1 MIGKHLVVKKNIKNG
16 EKTHG
21 RNKEGNIK
29 MSEKTKK
36 KPIADKPVYQ
46 EYLESQ
52 EYVKEIKNEV
62 NMDQVDAVKYIEE
75 EYPETAESFKEI
87 QKEQYELFCRKQMD
101 YGPKNISVG
110 TDLRTDEDVKLSLT
124 GLWFRINDKIER
136 LKQLVVFDKAAQ
148 NEPMID
154 AFSDLSVYGIIAQI
168 VHRKKWGK

>member
-1 MIGKHLVVKKNIKNG
+1 M
-16 EKTHG
+16 EA
-21 RNKEGNIK
+21 
-29 MSEKTKK
+29 TKK
-36 KPIADKPVYQ
+36 KHIADKAVYT
-46 EYLESQ
+46 EYLKINKDKIETIIG
-52 EYVKEIKNEV
+52 E

-75 EYPETAESFKEI
+75 EYPETAKSFKAI
-87 QKEQYELFCRKQMD
+87 QKEQYELFCKKQMD

-136 LKQLVVFDKAAQ
+136 LKQLVVLDKTAQ

>member
-1 MIGKHLVVKKNIKNG
+1 MAPKVKTI
-16 EKTHG
+16 
-21 RNKEGNIK
+21 I
-29 MSEKTKK
+29 
-36 KPIADKPVYQ
+36 DKPVYK
-46 EYLESQ
+46 EYMKNQAVGWSETHSQ
-52 EYVKEIKNEV
+52 FVPDNIGDD
-62 NMDQVDAVKYIEE
+62 MDKVDAVKYIEK
-75 EYPETAESFKEI
+75 EYPQTAKSFKAI
-87 QKEQYELFCRKQMD
+87 QKEQYELFCKKQMD

>member
-1 MIGKHLVVKKNIKNG
+1 
-16 EKTHG
+16 
-21 RNKEGNIK
+21 
-29 MSEKTKK
+29 MSETTKK
-36 KPIADKPVYQ
+36 KHIADKPVYK
-46 EYLESQ
+46 EYIGDYPVHSNIETHDTW
-52 EYVKEIKNEV
+52 KEKD
-62 NMDQVDAVKYIEE
+62 MDKVDAVKYIEE
-75 EYPETAESFKEI
+75 EYPETAKSFKAI
-87 QKEQYELFCRKQMD
+87 QKEQYELFCKKQMD

-168 VHRKKWGK
+168 VHRKQWGK

>member
-1 MIGKHLVVKKNIKNG
+1 M
-16 EKTHG
+16 EDT
-21 RNKEGNIK
+21 
-29 MSEKTKK
+29 MKK
-36 KPIADKPVYQ
+36 KSIADKPVYQ
-46 EYLESQ
+46 EYLDNIPT
-52 EYVKEIKNEV
+52 EIKEV
-62 NMDQVDAVKYIEE
+62 HMNKVNPLPGLTDPVKYIEK
-75 EYPETAESFKEI
+75 EYPQTAKSFKAI
-87 QKEQYELFCRKQMD
+87 QKEQYELFCKKQMD

>member
-1 MIGKHLVVKKNIKNG
+1 
-16 EKTHG
+16 
-21 RNKEGNIK
+21 
-29 MSEKTKK
+29 MSETTKK
-36 KPIADKPVYQ
+36 KHIADKPVYK
-46 EYLESQ
+46 EYIGDYPVHSNIETHDTW
-52 EYVKEIKNEV
+52 KEKD
-62 NMDQVDAVKYIEE
+62 MDKVDAVKYIEE
-75 EYPETAESFKEI
+75 EYPETAKSFKEI

-101 YGPKNISVG
+101 YGPRNISVG

-168 VHRKKWGK
+168 VHRKKWGR

>member
-1 MIGKHLVVKKNIKNG
+1 
-16 EKTHG
+16 
-21 RNKEGNIK
+21 
-29 MSEKTKK
+29 MSETTKK
-36 KPIADKPVYQ
+36 KHIADKPVYQ
-46 EYLESQ
+46 EYGLGMKNKNQAELFKES
-52 EYVKEIKNEV
+52 EV

-75 EYPETAESFKEI
+75 EYPETAKSFKEI
-87 QKEQYELFCRKQMD
+87 QKEQYELFCKKQMD

-136 LKQLVVFDKAAQ
+136 LKQLVVLDKAAQ

>member
-1 MIGKHLVVKKNIKNG
+1 
-16 EKTHG
+16 
-21 RNKEGNIK
+21 
-29 MSEKTKK
+29 MSEKTKVK
-36 KPIADKPVYQ
+36 AIADKPVYQ
-46 EYLESQ
+46 EYLKTKINK
-52 EYVKEIKNEV
+52 VKFNETTMGD

-75 EYPETAESFKEI
+75 EYPETAKSFKEI

-168 VHRKKWGK
+168 VHRKKWGR

>member
-1 MIGKHLVVKKNIKNG
+1 MNEYDALKVKSIEDLQVLKD
-16 EKTHG
+16 
-21 RNKEGNIK
+21 
-29 MSEKTKK
+29 
-36 KPIADKPVYQ
+36 KPIYKKYASNKVAFSETIKGDK
-46 EYLESQ
+46 
-52 EYVKEIKNEV
+52 
-62 NMDQVDAVKYIEE
+62 MDQVDAVKYIEE

-87 QKEQYELFCRKQMD
+87 QKEQYELFCKKQMD

-136 LKQLVVFDKAAQ
+136 LKQLVVLDKTAQ

>member
-1 MIGKHLVVKKNIKNG
+1 M
-16 EKTHG
+16 EET
-21 RNKEGNIK
+21 
-29 MSEKTKK
+29 MK
-36 KPIADKPVYQ
+36 KPITDKPAYQ
-46 EYLESQ
+46 EYLDNIPT
-52 EYVKEIKNEV
+52 EIKEV
-62 NMDQVDAVKYIEE
+62 HMNKVNPLPGLTNPVKYIEK
-75 EYPETAESFKEI
+75 EYPETAKSFKAI
-87 QKEQYELFCRKQMD
+87 QKEQYELFCKKQMD

-110 TDLRTDEDVKLSLT
+110 TDLRTEEDVKLSLT

>member
-1 MIGKHLVVKKNIKNG
+1 MEEKIKVIKDNPTYKKYPKNKVEFNRETIG
-16 EKTHG
+16 
-21 RNKEGNIK
+21 
-29 MSEKTKK
+29 
-36 KPIADKPVYQ
+36 D
-46 EYLESQ
+46 
-52 EYVKEIKNEV
+52 
-62 NMDQVDAVKYIEE
+62 NMDQADAVKYIEK
-75 EYPETAESFKEI
+75 EYPETAKSFKVI
-87 QKEQYELFCRKQMD
+87 QKEQYELFCKKQMD

-136 LKQLVVFDKAAQ
+136 LKQLVVFDKTAQ

>member
-1 MIGKHLVVKKNIKNG
+1 M
-16 EKTHG
+16 EA
-21 RNKEGNIK
+21 
-29 MSEKTKK
+29 TKK
-36 KPIADKPVYQ
+36 KHIADKAGYK
-46 EYLESQ
+46 EYLNTAGDKVET
-52 EYVKEIKNEV
+52 IIGD
-62 NMDQVDAVKYIEE
+62 NMDQVDAVKYIET
-75 EYPETAESFKEI
+75 EYPETAKSFKEI

-136 LKQLVVFDKAAQ
+136 LKQLVVLDKTAQ

>member
-1 MIGKHLVVKKNIKNG
+1 M
-16 EKTHG
+16 
-21 RNKEGNIK
+21 IK
-29 MSEKTKK
+29 MEDTMKK
-36 KPIADKPVYQ
+36 KLIADKPVYKA
-46 EYLESQ
+46 YIESDMYAQ
-52 EYVKEIKNEV
+52 DTWKEKDMNKV
-62 NMDQVDAVKYIEE
+62 NPLPGLTDPVKYIEK
-75 EYPETAESFKEI
+75 EYPETAKSFKAI
-87 QKEQYELFCRKQMD
+87 QKEQYELFCKKQMD

>member
-1 MIGKHLVVKKNIKNG
+1 MEDTI
-16 EKTHG
+16 
-21 RNKEGNIK
+21 
-29 MSEKTKK
+29 K
-36 KPIADKPVYQ
+36 KPIADKPVYKA
-46 EYLESQ
+46 YLKEDK
-52 EYVKEIKNEV
+52 VKWSKTTIGDD
-62 NMDQVDAVKYIEE
+62 MDKVDPVKYIEE
-75 EYPETAESFKEI
+75 EYPETAKSFKAI

-136 LKQLVVFDKAAQ
+136 LKQLVVLDKTAQ

>member
-1 MIGKHLVVKKNIKNG
+1 MSKKVKA
-16 EKTHG
+16 
-21 RNKEGNIK
+21 
-29 MSEKTKK
+29 
-36 KPIADKPVYQ
+36 IADKAVYT
-46 EYLESQ
+46 EYLKINKDKIES
-52 EYVKEIKNEV
+52 IIGD

-75 EYPETAESFKEI
+75 EYPETAKSFKEI

-154 AFSDLSVYGIIAQI
+154 AFSDLTVYGIIAQI
-168 VHRKKWGK
+168 VHRKK

>member
-1 MIGKHLVVKKNIKNG
+1 
-16 EKTHG
+16 
-21 RNKEGNIK
+21 

-36 KPIADKPVYQ
+36 KPIADKPVYK
-46 EYLESQ
+46 EYLKGNHVSF
-52 EYVKEIKNEV
+52 NEQDELTIGDD
-62 NMDQVDAVKYIEE
+62 MDQVDPVKYIEE
-75 EYPETAESFKEI
+75 EYPETAKSFMVI
-87 QKEQYELFCRKQMD
+87 QREQYELFCRKQMD

>member
-1 MIGKHLVVKKNIKNG
+1 MEDTI
-16 EKTHG
+16 
-21 RNKEGNIK
+21 
-29 MSEKTKK
+29 K
-36 KPIADKPVYQ
+36 KPIADKPIYQ
-46 EYLESQ
+46 AYIESDMSQ
-52 EYVKEIKNEV
+52 DRWKEIDMNKANPPQPGLT
-62 NMDQVDAVKYIEE
+62 DPVKYIEK
-75 EYPETAESFKEI
+75 EYPETAKSFKAI
-87 QKEQYELFCRKQMD
+87 QKEQYELFCKKQMD

>member
-1 MIGKHLVVKKNIKNG
+1 M
-16 EKTHG
+16 EA
-21 RNKEGNIK
+21 
-29 MSEKTKK
+29 TKK
-36 KPIADKPVYQ
+36 KPIADKPVYK
-46 EYLESQ
+46 EYLNTVEDKV
-52 EYVKEIKNEV
+52 ETIIGD
-62 NMDQVDAVKYIEE
+62 NMDKVDAIKYIEE
-75 EYPETAESFKEI
+75 EYPETAKSFKAI

>member
-1 MIGKHLVVKKNIKNG
+1 MEEKVKVIKDNPTYKKYPKNKV
-16 EKTHG
+16 KF
-21 RNKEGNIK
+21 NKETIG
-29 MSEKTKK
+29 
-36 KPIADKPVYQ
+36 DK
-46 EYLESQ
+46 
-52 EYVKEIKNEV
+52 
-62 NMDQVDAVKYIEE
+62 MDQVDAVKYIEE
-75 EYPETAESFKEI
+75 EYPETAKSFKAI

>member
-1 MIGKHLVVKKNIKNG
+1 MEDTI
-16 EKTHG
+16 
-21 RNKEGNIK
+21 
-29 MSEKTKK
+29 K
-36 KPIADKPVYQ
+36 KPITDKPAYE
-46 EYLESQ
+46 EYLNTVGDKVET
-52 EYVKEIKNEV
+52 IIGD
-62 NMDQVDAVKYIEE
+62 NMDKIDPVKYIEK
-75 EYPETAESFKEI
+75 EYPQTAKSFKAI
-87 QKEQYELFCRKQMD
+87 QKEQYELFCKKQMD

-136 LKQLVVFDKAAQ
+136 LKQLVVFDKSAQ